1 MKQIILFTSTLLIC
15 SLSLNAQKKKDLLDE
30 IETLRTELKNTKSEL
45 SDARKTSKAKQG
57 QIEGMEAQMNDLKE
71 TNTSLLTQ
79 MSSFTELSNK
89 KAKNLETSLKN
100 LQEKDKQ
107 LKVINDALTKSDS
120 TKLATLTVFKNALG
134 DSGSIGVK
142 NGMVLI
148 TIPNTKL
155 FGDND
160 KSIVIDEKGKG
171 ILSKIATALNGKSNL
186 KLIVEGNSNA
196 LNLKDK
202 TIKDNWALSSLQA
215 AAIVSALQKD
225 YKVNPKRLEVLA
237 KSEYGTEGIETVTRL
252 IIDPEFDQFY
262 SLVKENM
269 KNNSKQ

>member
-1 MKQIILFTSTLLIC
+1 MKQIILFTSILLI
-15 SLSLNAQKKKDLLDE
+15 SSVSLNAQKKKDLLDE
-30 IETLRTELKNTKSEL
+30 IAALQEELKNTKTEL

-57 QIEGMEAQMNDLKE
+57 QIEGMETQMNDLKE
-71 TNTSLLTQ
+71 TNASLLTQ
-79 MSSFTELSNK
+79 MSNFTELSNK

-107 LKVINDALTKSDS
+107 LKVINDAISKSDS
-120 TKLATLTVFKNALG
+120 TKLATLTVLKNALG
-134 DSGSIGVK
+134 DAGNIGVK

-160 KSIVIDEKGKG
+160 KSILLDEKGKG
-171 ILSKIATALNGKSNL
+171 ILSKIATVLNGKPDL

-202 TIKDNWALSSLQA
+202 TIQDNWALSSLQA
-215 AAIVSALQKD
+215 SAVVRALEKD
-225 YKVNPKRLEVLA
+225 YKVNPKRLEVIG
-237 KSEYGTEGIETVTRL
+237 KSEYATDGIETVTKL

-262 SLVKENM
+262 YLVKENM
-269 KNNSKQ
+269 KNNTK